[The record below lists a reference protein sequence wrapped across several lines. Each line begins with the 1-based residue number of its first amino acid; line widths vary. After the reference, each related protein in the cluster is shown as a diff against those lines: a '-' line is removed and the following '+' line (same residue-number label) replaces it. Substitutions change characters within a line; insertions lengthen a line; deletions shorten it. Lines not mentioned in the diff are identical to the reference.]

1 MRPAASDSSAPTRRD
16 LRARQQTAEAARRAE
31 RSRAERTRPARPG
44 ATRGTAVA
52 ARVPLT
58 QRPRQRGGLG
68 VVHRGLGRQVLSVAV
83 LVAVFALV
91 VSVSVPASVFG
102 TPSANAATTGAPL
115 VGSAADTQSF
125 QVSAAAAADDTS
137 RDAYGATSQAEFA
150 AAAAAIQRA
159 AAAKAA
165 KATTAQYANTWNPGI
180 GPVRWPYEVMPKL
193 GPGFGAPA
201 TCSTCMSVHQG
212 QDYLAHE
219 GTPMYSIATGVVTKK
234 QQDSYGWG
242 NHLVITSTVNGQ
254 TVSFLYAHTQT
265 GSIAVNVGDTVQVGQ
280 FIALTGSTGSVTAP
294 HLHLELQLNGTKV
307 NPHTWLQAN
316 VTG

>member
-1 MRPAASDSSAPTRRD
+1 M
-16 LRARQQTAEAARRAE
+16 
-31 RSRAERTRPARPG
+31 
-44 ATRGTAVA
+44 
-52 ARVPLT
+52 PLN

-68 VVHRGLGRQVLSVAV
+68 VVHRGIARQVLSVGV

-102 TPSANAATTGAPL
+102 TPSANAATSGAPL

-125 QVSAAAAADDTS
+125 QVSAEAAADDTT
-137 RDAYGATSQAEFA
+137 RDAYGATSRAQFA
-150 AAAAAIQRA
+150 AAAAA
-159 AAAKAA
+159 AAAK
-165 KATTAQYANTWNPGI
+165 KAQASASRYSSTWNPGI
-180 GPVRWPYEVMPKL
+180 GPVRWPYPVMPKL